1 MGNYQRVSGVCV
13 CVCVFVCVMIQFV
26 CVCDDPIF
34 IPKRLTGCHL
44 EKRLKSES
52 QALAPVQCSL

>member
-13 CVCVFVCVMIQFV
+13 CLCVMIQFV
-26 CVCDDPIF
+26 CVCVKIQFSFQKDYP
-34 IPKRLTGCHL
+34 GCHL

-52 QALAPVQCSL
+52 QDLAPVQCSL